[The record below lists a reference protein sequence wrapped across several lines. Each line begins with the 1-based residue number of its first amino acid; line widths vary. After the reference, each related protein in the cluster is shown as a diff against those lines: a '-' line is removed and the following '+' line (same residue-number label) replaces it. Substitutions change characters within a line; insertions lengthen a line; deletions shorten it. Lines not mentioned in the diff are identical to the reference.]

1 MIHSNKTMCQQ
12 QHKLA
17 VRFANTNGDILRD
30 PNDQT
35 TVTLDGFDIKLG
47 SCVYTESGLVIVD
60 RTPADET
67 TRLWVRDIISLI
79 KYTRRTGLYRHH
91 NAAIEED
98 VVECECKTAGEE
110 VIVYLPRMSGN
121 MIEEA
126 EHQRLFYSVSE
137 NVELVAV

>member
-1 MIHSNKTMCQQ
+1 MCQQ
-12 QHKLA
+12 QHKLV

-30 PNDQT
+30 PKDPT

-79 KYTRRTGLYRHH
+79 KYTRRRGVYRQH
-91 NAAIEED
+91 NAVKEED
-98 VVECECKTAGEE
+98 VVECECKSSADEE
-110 VIVYLPRMSGN
+110 VLVYLPRMSGN

-126 EHQRLFYSVSE
+126 EYQRLFYSLSE
-137 NVELVAV
+137 NVELVAI

>member
-1 MIHSNKTMCQQ
+1 MCQQ
-12 QHKLA
+12 QHKLV

-30 PNDQT
+30 PNDSA

-79 KYTRRTGLYRHH
+79 KYTRRTGVYRHH
-91 NAAIEED
+91 NAAKEEEH
-98 VVECECKTAGEE
+98 VVECECKKSEEE

-126 EHQRLFYSVSE
+126 EHQRLFYSISE

>member
-1 MIHSNKTMCQQ
+1 MCQQ
-12 QHKLA
+12 QHKLV

-30 PNDQT
+30 PEDQT
-35 TVTLDGFDIKLG
+35 TVSLDGFDIKLG

-79 KYTRRTGLYRHH
+79 KYTRRTGVYSHH
-91 NAAIEED
+91 NAAKDED
-98 VVECECKTAGEE
+98 VVECECKTAVEE
-110 VIVYLPRMSGN
+110 VTVYLPRMSGN

-126 EHQRLFYSVSE
+126 EHQRLFYSVGE